1 MKLAF
6 IRARGAG
13 AGAGTG
19 TGSGGGSLHCS
30 IFLLVYNRESESE

>member
-19 TGSGGGSLHCS
+19 TGGGSLHS
-30 IFLLVYNRESESE
+30 GIFLLVYNRESESE